1 MLKSY
6 ITIAWRNIT
15 RHKIYAGINV
25 FGLALGMTCC
35 LFIFLWV
42 QDEKSVDNFYKKEN
56 NLYTVYQTITADGR
70 VEGGYNTPLSFQ
82 PPPTYTVINL
92 LDGVSQ
98 PVPDVKRLAY
108 YATGYELPWGHAET
122 IQVGDKII
130 KLNGSRASEGFF
142 QLFSFPLLEGKPET
156 ILNGMYNIAIS
167 RNTAEMF
174 FGSPHAAM
182 GKTVHFENKYNFT
195 VTGVFENLPVHSSFQ
210 CDFLLSWETM
220 KTHLFDWASGN
231 FRTFVELAPGADPK
245 KVEAGMNSFL
255 TTRLNPRDKAA
266 VRVGLQ
272 RVGDQ
277 YLHNVFVNGKPTEG
291 RIEYVRIF
299 SSVAIFILLIACVN
313 FMNLA
318 TARSVRRAK
327 EIGLRKVVGSTRS
340 HLIGQFIGESLL
352 FSFLAMMLSLALLLL
367 LLPAFNQ
374 FTGKQISFPLTQPA
388 FWLTLAGIMLLT
400 GLVAG
405 SYPALYLSSLKP
417 VRVLKGVMRYTQS
430 SILFRKGLTVF
441 QFVLSLVLLIATIV
455 ITRQTNYV
463 QTTDLGYNRE
473 NIIYVRIEGELS
485 NLKGYTLFKQMVLNQ
500 QGVAVVDRSSET
512 PHSMNFL
519 VTDSS
524 IMWEGKG
531 RNAKV
536 GVDPSSVGFDFVRLL
551 NLKIVEGRNFSPLNP
566 TDSSDGF
573 LINETA
579 VREMGLK
586 NPIGKWV
593 SAWKKKGHIIGV
605 IKDFHSQSLHES
617 IPPVLLDIK
626 EYEYFGV
633 IMIRTLPGQT
643 RQALAGIEKV
653 YKEIN
658 PKYAFAYQFM
668 DEEYRK
674 MYESELVTA
683 KLSVLFA
690 SLAIL
695 ISCLGLLGL
704 VMFAAEQRTKEIGI
718 RKVLGASLGQII
730 TLFSTDFLWLI
741 CIAFLIAGPLGWF
754 AMNAWLHDFAYRIT
768 LSWWIFVLAGV
779 TVVVIA
785 LATVS
790 YQAVKAGLSNP
801 VKSLRSE

>member
-15 RHKIYAGINV
+15 RHKLYSGINV

-42 QDEKSVDNFYKKEN
+42 QDEKSVDNFYTGEN

-82 PPPTYTVINL
+82 QPSNVLVNL
-92 LDGVSQ
+92 LDGVSK
-98 PVPDVKRLAY
+98 PVPEVKRIAY
-108 YATGYELPWGHAET
+108 YATGYELPWGHQET
-122 IQVGDKII
+122 IQVGEKII
-130 KLNGSRASEGFF
+130 KLNGSRASGSFF
-142 QLFSFPLLEGKPET
+142 QLFSLPLLAGNAET
-156 ILNGMYNIAIS
+156 VLNGMYNIAIS
-167 RNTAEMF
+167 RKTAELF
-174 FGSPHAAM
+174 FGSSHAAM
-182 GKTVHFENKYNFT
+182 GKTVRFENKFNFT
-195 VTGVFENLPVHSSFQ
+195 VSGVFENLPAQTSFQ
-210 CDFLLSWETM
+210 CDFLLSWEVMTN
-220 KTHLFDWASGN
+220 HLMDWASGN
-231 FRTFVELAPGADPK
+231 FRTFVELAPDADPN
-245 KVEAGMNSFL
+245 KVETGMNSYL
-255 TTRLNPRDKAA
+255 ATRLNPQEKAS

-327 EIGLRKVVGSTRS
+327 EIGLRKVVGSTRG
-340 HLIGQFIGESLL
+340 HLVGQFIGESLL
-352 FSFLAMMLSLALLLL
+352 FSFLAMVLSLVLLLL

-374 FTGKQISFPLTQPA
+374 FTGKHISFPLIQPT
-388 FWLTLAGIMLLT
+388 FWMTLAGVMLLT

-405 SYPALYLSSLKP
+405 SYPALYLSALKP
-417 VRVLKGVMRYTQS
+417 IRVLKGVMRYTQS

-485 NLKGYTLFKQMVLNQ
+485 DPKGYMLFKQRALAQ
-500 QGVAVVDRSSET
+500 PGVAVIDRSSET

-519 VTDSS
+519 VTDNS
-524 IMWEGKG
+524 IMWEGKDK
-531 RNAKV
+531 NARV

-593 SAWKKKGHIIGV
+593 SAWKKKGHVIGV
-605 IKDFHSQSLHES
+605 VKDFHTQSLHERIS
-617 IPPVLLDIK
+617 PILLDIK

-643 RQALAGIEKV
+643 RLALAGIEKV

-658 PKYAFAYQFM
+658 PKFAFAYQFM

-741 CIAFLIAGPLGWF
+741 FIAFLIAGPLGWF
-754 AMNAWLHDFAYRIT
+754 AMNAWLHDFAYRIV

-779 TVVVIA
+779 TVVLIA
-785 LATVS
+785 LATIS

-801 VKSLRSE
+801 VKTLRSE

>member
-1 MLKSY
+1 MFKSY

-70 VEGGYNTPLSFQ
+70 VEGDYNTPLQYGRPANIF
-82 PPPTYTVINL
+82 L

-98 PVPDVKRLAY
+98 PVPDVKQIAY
-108 YATGYELPWGHAET
+108 YATGYELPWGHSET
-122 IQVGDKII
+122 LRVGEKMI

-156 ILNGMYNIAIS
+156 ILKGMYNIAIS
-167 RNTAEMF
+167 RKTAELF

-182 GKTVHFENKYNFT
+182 GKSVRFENKYDLT
-195 VTGVFENLPVHSSFQ
+195 VTGVFDDLPSQSSFQ
-210 CDFLLSWETM
+210 FDFLLTWDAQKS
-220 KTHLFDWASGN
+220 HLLEWASGG

-245 KVEAGMNSFL
+245 KVETGMNSFL
-255 TTRLNPRDKAA
+255 ATRLNPRDKGA

-277 YLHNVFVNGKPTEG
+277 YLHNVFVNGTPTEG

-340 HLIGQFIGESLL
+340 HLVGQFIGESLL
-352 FSFLAMMLSLALLLL
+352 FSFLAIVLSLILLLL
-367 LLPAFNQ
+367 LLPVFNK
-374 FTGKQISFPLTQPA
+374 FTDKQISFPLTEPG
-388 FWLTLAGIMLLT
+388 FWLTLAGITLLT

-485 NLKGYTLFKQMVLNQ
+485 DFKGYTLFKQMALNQ
-500 QGVAVVDRSSET
+500 PGVAVVDRSSET

-586 NPIGKWV
+586 DPIGKWV
-593 SAWKKKGHIIGV
+593 SAWKKRGHIIGV
-605 IKDFHSQSLHES
+605 IKDFHSQSLHER

-658 PKYAFAYQFM
+658 PKFAFAYQFM

-674 MYESELVTA
+674 MYESELITA

-754 AMNAWLHDFAYRIT
+754 AMNAWLHDYAYRIT
-768 LSWWIFVLAGV
+768 LSWWIFVLAGA
-779 TVVVIA
+779 TVVFIA

>member
-15 RHKIYAGINV
+15 RHKLYAVINV

-35 LFIFLWV
+35 LFIYLWV
-42 QDEKSVDNFYKKEN
+42 QDEKSVDNFYAKGN

-70 VEGGYNTPLSFQ
+70 VEGGYNTPLSYGRPANIF
-82 PPPTYTVINL
+82 L
-92 LDGVSQ
+92 LDGVSE
-98 PVPDVKRLAY
+98 PVPEVKRIAY

-122 IQVGDKII
+122 IQVGEKII

-156 ILNGMYNIAIS
+156 ILKGLYNIAIS
-167 RNTAEMF
+167 RKTAELF

-182 GKTVHFENKYNFT
+182 GKNVRFENKFDLT
-195 VTGVFENLPVHSSFQ
+195 VTGVFDNIPPQSSFQ
-210 CDFLLSWETM
+210 CDFLLTWEAQ
-220 KTHLFDWASGN
+220 KSNLLEWASGN
-231 FRTFVELAPGADPK
+231 FRTFVELMPGADPNR
-245 KVEAGMNSFL
+245 VGAGMNSYL
-255 TTRLNPRDKAA
+255 STRLSPQDKAS

-272 RVGDQ
+272 HVGDQ
-277 YLHNVFVNGKPTEG
+277 YLHSVFVNGKPTEG

-299 SSVAIFILLIACVN
+299 TSVAIFILLIACVN

-327 EIGLRKVVGSTRS
+327 EIGLRKVVGSTRI
-340 HLIGQFIGESLL
+340 HLVGQFIGESML
-352 FSFLAMMLSLALLLL
+352 FSFLAMVLSLILLLL

-374 FTGKQISFPLTQPA
+374 FTGKHISFPLTQPA
-388 FWLTLAGIMLLT
+388 FWLTLAAVMLLT
-400 GLVAG
+400 GLIAG
-405 SYPALYLSSLKP
+405 SYPALYLSALKP

-485 NLKGYTLFKQMVLNQ
+485 NLKGYTLFKQRVLAQ
-500 QGVAVVDRSSET
+500 PGIAVVDRSSET

-519 VTDSS
+519 VTSDD
-524 IMWEGKG
+524 IMWEGKNKNT
-531 RNAKV
+531 RV

-551 NLKIVEGRNFSPLNP
+551 NLKIVEGRSFSPLNP

-617 IPPVLLDIK
+617 IPPLLLDIK

-633 IMIRTLPGQT
+633 IIIRTLPGQT

-653 YKEIN
+653 YKELN
-658 PKYAFAYQFM
+658 PKFAFAFQFM

-674 MYESELVTA
+674 MYESELITA

-730 TLFSTDFLWLI
+730 RLFSTDFIWLI
-741 CIAFLIAGPLGWF
+741 FIAFLIAGPLGWF
-754 AMNAWLHDFAYRIT
+754 AMNAWLHDFAYRIN

-779 TVVVIA
+779 TVIVIA

>member
-1 MLKSY
+1 MLENY
-6 ITIAWRNIT
+6 IKIAWRNII
-15 RHKIYAGINV
+15 RHKLYAGINV

-42 QDEKSVDNFYKKEN
+42 QDEKRVDNFYAKEK
-56 NLYTVYQTITADGR
+56 NLYTVYKTVSADGR
-70 VEGGYNTPLSFQ
+70 VEGDYRTPLHFQ
-82 PPPTYTVINL
+82 RSAILFL
-92 LDGVSQ
+92 LDGVSE
-98 PVPDVKRLAY
+98 PVPEVKRIAY
-108 YATGYELPWGHAET
+108 YATGYELPWGHSET
-122 IQVGDKII
+122 IQVGEKII
-130 KLNGSRASEGFF
+130 KLNGSRASEAFF

-156 ILNGMYNIAIS
+156 ALKGMYDIAIS
-167 RNTAEMF
+167 RKTAELF

-182 GKTVHFENKYNFT
+182 GKSVRYEDKLNFT
-195 VTGVFENLPVHSSFQ
+195 VTAVFENLPVQSSFQ
-210 CDFLLSWETM
+210 FDFLLTWEAQ
-220 KTHLFDWASGN
+220 KNHLLEWSSGG
-231 FRTFVELAPGADPK
+231 FRTFMELAPGADPK
-245 KVEAGMNSFL
+245 KVEVGMNRFL
-255 TTRLNPRDKAA
+255 APRLDQQDRAT
-266 VRVGLQ
+266 VHVGLQ

-277 YLHNVFVNGKPTEG
+277 YLHNVFVNGRPIAG

-318 TARSVRRAK
+318 TARSIKRAK
-327 EIGLRKVVGSTRS
+327 EIGLRKVVGSTRR

-352 FSFLAMMLSLALLLL
+352 FSFIAMIVSLVLLFL

-374 FTGKQISFPLTQPA
+374 FTDKHISFPLTQPA
-388 FWLTLAGIMLLT
+388 FWLTLLGVMLLT
-400 GLVAG
+400 GLIAG

-485 NLKGYTLFKQMVLNQ
+485 NLKGYTLFKQRTLAQ
-500 QGVAVVDRSSET
+500 PGVAVIDRSSET

-519 VTDSS
+519 VTDDQ
-524 IMWEGKG
+524 ITWQGKDKNS
-531 RNAKV
+531 RV

-566 TDSSDGF
+566 TDSSDAF
-573 LINETA
+573 LINETG

-593 SAWKKKGHIIGV
+593 QAWQKKGHIIGV
-605 IKDFHSQSLHES
+605 MKDFHTQSLHER
-617 IPPVLLDIK
+617 IVPILLDVK

-653 YKEIN
+653 YKDIN
-658 PKYAFAYQFM
+658 PKFAFAYQFV
-668 DEEYRK
+668 DEEYKK
-674 MYESELVTA
+674 MYESELITA

-690 SLAIL
+690 TLAIL

-718 RKVLGASLGQII
+718 RKVLGASMGQII

-741 CIAFLIAGPLGWF
+741 LIAFLIAGPLGWY

-768 LSWWIFVLAGV
+768 LSWWIFLLAGA
-779 TVVVIA
+779 TVVLIS

-790 YQAVKAGLSNP
+790 YQAVKAGLANP

>member
-56 NLYTVYQTITADGR
+56 NLYAVYQTITADGR
-70 VEGGYNTPLSFQ
+70 VEGNYNTPLRYGRPGNIF
-82 PPPTYTVINL
+82 L

-98 PVPDVKRLAY
+98 PVPEVKQVVY
-108 YATGYELPWGHAET
+108 YATGYELPWGHSET
-122 IQVGDKII
+122 IQVEEKII

-156 ILNGMYNIAIS
+156 ILKGLYNIALS
-167 RNTAEMF
+167 RNAAERL
-174 FGSPHAAM
+174 FGSPHVAM
-182 GKTVHFENKYNFT
+182 GKTVRYENKYDLM
-195 VTGVFENLPVHSSFQ
+195 VTGVFENLPVQSSFQ
-210 CDFLLSWETM
+210 FDFLLSWEAQ
-220 KTHLFDWASGN
+220 KSNLLEWASGN
-231 FRTFVELAPGADPK
+231 FRTFMELAPGADPK
-245 KVEAGMNSFL
+245 KAEAGINSFL
-255 TTRLNPRDKAA
+255 ATRLDPKDKAA

-340 HLIGQFIGESLL
+340 HLVGQFIGESLL
-352 FSFLAMMLSLALLLL
+352 FSFLAMVLSLVLLLL
-367 LLPAFNQ
+367 LLPVFNQ
-374 FTGKQISFPLTQPA
+374 FTDKQISFPLTQPA
-388 FWLTLAGIMLLT
+388 FWLTMAGVLLLT
-400 GLVAG
+400 GLIAG

-417 VRVLKGVMRYTQS
+417 VRVLKGVVRYTQS
-430 SILFRKGLTVF
+430 SVLFRKGLTVF

-473 NIIYVRIEGELS
+473 NIIYVRIEGDLS
-485 NLKGYTLFKQMVLNQ
+485 DLKGYTLFKQRVLAQ
-500 QGVAVVDRSSET
+500 PGVAVVDRSSET

-519 VTDSS
+519 VNDDA
-524 IMWEGKG
+524 IMWEGKA
-531 RNAKV
+531 RNTRV

-730 TLFSTDFLWLI
+730 TLFSADFLWLI

-754 AMNAWLHDFAYRIT
+754 AMNTWLHNFSYRIT
-768 LSWWIFVLAGV
+768 LSWWIFVLAGL

>member
-1 MLKSY
+1 MLKNY
-6 ITIAWRNIT
+6 ITIAWRNIV
-15 RHKIYAGINV
+15 RHKLYAGINV

-42 QDEKSVDNFYKKEN
+42 GDEKRVDNFYTKEN

-70 VEGGYNTPLSFQ
+70 VEGDYNTPLRYGRLANIF
-82 PPPTYTVINL
+82 L
-92 LDGVSQ
+92 LDGVSE
-98 PVPDVKRLAY
+98 PVPEVKQIAY
-108 YATGYELPWGHAET
+108 YATGYDLPWGHPET
-122 IQVGDKII
+122 IQVGEKII
-130 KLNGSRASEGFF
+130 KLNGSRTSENFF

-156 ILNGMYNIAIS
+156 ILKGVYNIAIS
-167 RNTAEMF
+167 RKTAELL

-182 GKTVHFENKYNFT
+182 GKTVRFENKFNLA
-195 VTGVFENLPVHSSFQ
+195 VTGVFENLPSQSSFQ
-210 CDFLLSWETM
+210 FDFLLTWEAQ
-220 KTHLFDWASGN
+220 KTHLLEWAGN
-231 FRTFVELAPGADPK
+231 GFRTFMELSPGADPK
-245 KVEAGMNSFL
+245 RVEAGMNRFL
-255 TTRLNPRDKAA
+255 ATRLNPQEKASIHL
-266 VRVGLQ
+266 GLQ

-318 TARSVRRAK
+318 TARSVKRAK
-327 EIGLRKVVGSTRS
+327 EIGLRKVVGSTRG
-340 HLIGQFIGESLL
+340 HLVGQFIGESLL
-352 FSFLAMMLSLALLLL
+352 FSFLAMLLSLGLLLL

-374 FTGKQISFPLTQPA
+374 FTGKHISFPLTQPA

-417 VRVLKGVMRYTQS
+417 IRVLKGVIRYTQS

-485 NLKGYTLFKQMVLNQ
+485 NLKGYTLFKQRALAQ
-500 QGVAVVDRSSET
+500 PGVAVVDRSSET

-524 IMWEGKG
+524 IMWEGKDKNT
-531 RNAKV
+531 RV

-593 SAWKKKGHIIGV
+593 SAWQKKGHIIGV

-617 IPPVLLDIK
+617 IPPLLLDIK

-653 YKEIN
+653 YRELN
-658 PKYAFAYQFM
+658 PKFAFAYQFM

-741 CIAFLIAGPLGWF
+741 LIAFLIAGPLGWF
-754 AMNAWLHDFAYRIT
+754 AMNTWLHDFAYRIT

>member
-56 NLYTVYQTITADGR
+56 NLYAVYQTITADGR
-70 VEGGYNTPLSFQ
+70 VEGNYNTPLRYGRPGNIF
-82 PPPTYTVINL
+82 L

-98 PVPDVKRLAY
+98 PVPEVKQVVY
-108 YATGYELPWGHAET
+108 YATGYELPWGHSET
-122 IQVGDKII
+122 IQVEEKII

-156 ILNGMYNIAIS
+156 ILKGLYNIALS
-167 RNTAEMF
+167 RNAAERL
-174 FGSPHAAM
+174 FGSPHVAM
-182 GKTVHFENKYNFT
+182 GKTVRYENKYDLM
-195 VTGVFENLPVHSSFQ
+195 VTGVFENLPVQSSFQ
-210 CDFLLSWETM
+210 FDFLLSWEAQ
-220 KTHLFDWASGN
+220 KSNLLEWASGN
-231 FRTFVELAPGADPK
+231 FRTFMELAPGADPK
-245 KVEAGMNSFL
+245 KAEAGINSFL
-255 TTRLNPRDKAA
+255 ATRLDPKDKAA

-340 HLIGQFIGESLL
+340 HLVGQFIGESLL
-352 FSFLAMMLSLALLLL
+352 FSFLAMVLSLVLLLL

-374 FTGKQISFPLTQPA
+374 FTDKQISFPLTQPA
-388 FWLTLAGIMLLT
+388 FWLTMAGVLLLT
-400 GLVAG
+400 GLIAG

-417 VRVLKGVMRYTQS
+417 VRVLKGVVRYTQS
-430 SILFRKGLTVF
+430 SVLFRKGLTVF

-473 NIIYVRIEGELS
+473 NIIYVRIEGDLS
-485 NLKGYTLFKQMVLNQ
+485 DLKGYTLFKQRVLAQ
-500 QGVAVVDRSSET
+500 PGVAVVDRSSET

-519 VTDSS
+519 VNDDA
-524 IMWEGKG
+524 IMWEGKAG
-531 RNAKV
+531 NTRV

-730 TLFSTDFLWLI
+730 TLFSADFLWLI

-754 AMNAWLHDFAYRIT
+754 AMNTWLHNFSYRIT
-768 LSWWIFVLAGV
+768 LSWWIFVLAGL

>member
-1 MLKSY
+1 MLKNY
-6 ITIAWRNIT
+6 FKIAWRNIT
-15 RHKIYAGINV
+15 RHKLYAGINV

-42 QDEKSVDNFYKKEN
+42 QDEKSVDNFYTKEN
-56 NLYTVYQTITADGR
+56 NLYGVYQTITADGR
-70 VEGGYNTPLSFQ
+70 VEGDYNTPVHFQ
-82 PPPTYTVINL
+82 RPANVFL

-98 PVPDVKRLAY
+98 PVPEVKQIAY
-108 YATGYELPWGHAET
+108 YATGYELPWGHSET
-122 IQVGDKII
+122 IQVGEKII

-156 ILNGMYNIAIS
+156 VLNGLYNIAIS
-167 RNTAEMF
+167 RKTAELF
-174 FGSPHAAM
+174 FGSTHAAI
-182 GKTVHFENKYNFT
+182 GKTVRYEDKLNLT
-195 VTGVFENLPVHSSFQ
+195 VTGVFENLPAQSSFQ
-210 CDFLLSWETM
+210 FDFLLTWEAQ
-220 KTHLFDWASGN
+220 KSHLLEWASGG
-231 FRTFVELAPGADPK
+231 FRTFMELAPGADPK
-245 KVEAGMNSFL
+245 RVEAGMNRFL
-255 TTRLNPRDKAA
+255 ATRLNQQEKGTIHL
-266 VRVGLQ
+266 GLQ

-277 YLHNVFVNGKPTEG
+277 YLHNVFVNGKPAEG

-340 HLIGQFIGESLL
+340 HLVGQFIGESLL
-352 FSFLAMMLSLALLLL
+352 FSFLAMLLSLGLLLL
-367 LLPAFNQ
+367 LLPAFDQ
-374 FTGKQISFPLTQPA
+374 FTGKHIAFPLTQPT
-388 FWLTLAGIMLLT
+388 FWLTLLGVMLLT

-405 SYPALYLSSLKP
+405 SYPALYLSALQP
-417 VRVLKGVMRYTQS
+417 IRVLKGVIRYTQS

-441 QFVLSLVLLIATIV
+441 QFILSLVLLIATIV

-463 QTTDLGYNRE
+463 QTTDLGYNRD

-485 NLKGYTLFKQMVLNQ
+485 NLKGYTLFKQRALALP
-500 QGVAVVDRSSET
+500 GVAVVDRSSET

-519 VTDSS
+519 VTDDQ
-524 IMWEGKG
+524 ILWEGKDK
-531 RNAKV
+531 NARV

-551 NLKIVEGRNFSPLNP
+551 NLKIVEGRNFSALNP

-617 IPPVLLDIK
+617 IPPLLLDVK

-658 PKYAFAYQFM
+658 PKFAFAYQFM

-674 MYESELVTA
+674 MYESELVTT

-741 CIAFLIAGPLGWF
+741 FIAFLIAGPLGWF